1 MGQVTVRRVRPEDAA
16 RVRAL
21 RLEMLADAPLAYL
34 ETIDEAAARPHA
46 EFQARIAGN
55 ATGPDSGQFLA
66 EAEGRLVGQAGA
78 FAPLGTYGVT
88 LVYAVY
94 VTPDW
99 RGRGV
104 LGQLVD
110 AVAAWS
116 RESGR
121 SWLELEVVVGN
132 DRAVRAYRRLGFR
145 DTGRRARHP
154 TIPILTELAMSR
166 AA

>member
-94 VTPDW
+94 VTPDAVGACSVSSST
-99 RGRGV
+99 RSPPGPGSPAGRG
-104 LGQLVD
+104 LS
-110 AVAAWS
+110 W
-116 RESGR
+116 R
-121 SWLELEVVVGN
+121 SWSVT
-132 DRAVRAYRRLGFR
+132 
-145 DTGRRARHP
+145 TGRYGRTGGSVSATPAGAPATPRSP
-154 TIPILTELAMSR
+154 SSPSWRCPAPR
-166 AA
+166 N